1 MEYQPRTIAFLSE
14 VFHPPL
20 PPDPRPVQRLH
31 NEMFEAGEPTYSSFA
46 VTPTGP
52 VLSNP
57 VAQPGASSQAAFLAD
72 RIQFREEMG
81 SLTPESFAGRVLAVC
96 EAAAPLRGIQVLTGQ
111 QVVLRSLIN
120 PRSHADTRTFL
131 KERMFGFADQLEAL
145 DREPQLYRLR
155 MVFPPQPEASN
166 AYSLRIESYNNDT
179 RSLFVEVQ
187 GTFEPMLVARGVGR
201 LEGNVLQTY
210 RFLTDRALPFVARF
224 DARQQ
229 A

>member
-1 MEYQPRTIAFLSE
+1 MVYQPRTIAFLSE

-20 PPDPRPVQRLH
+20 APDPRPVQRLH
-31 NEMFEAGEPTYSSFA
+31 NEMFESGDPDYSSFA

-57 VAQPGASSQAAFLAD
+57 VAQPGAASQVGFLAD

-81 SLTPESFAGRVLAVC
+81 SLTHEGFGKRVLEVC
-96 EAAAPLRGIQVLTGQ
+96 SAAAPLRGIQVFTGQ

-120 PRSHADTRTFL
+120 PRNHSDTRVFL
-131 KERMFGFADQLEAL
+131 REAMFGFADELEAL
-145 DREPQLYRLR
+145 EREPQLFGLR
-155 MVFPPQPEASN
+155 MVFPPKSEETN

-187 GTFEPMLVARGVGR
+187 GTFEPMLVSRGLER
-201 LEGNVLQTY
+201 LEQNVLATY
-210 RFLTDRALPFVARF
+210 DFLTDRALPFIARF
-224 DARQQ
+224 DTQRQ